1 MSQILRTWLAFAA
14 VAAGL
19 IHLAL
24 VIGSPAA
31 VGAVF
36 ATVGLAE
43 FAWGLLTMATS
54 RLLAP
59 RIALAGALV
68 PVALWAVGLLL
79 AGALRSGELSGALRF
94 FPLAIATLFELGIAA
109 AIAVHLR
116 RLGNGG
122 GVTSAAAVGTGR
134 YLAAV
139 IGGALVVTS
148 LTAPAL
154 AATEAAKFSSPAG
167 TFSDEHGH

>member
-14 VAAGL
+14 VASGL

-36 ATVGLAE
+36 ATVGVAE
-43 FAWGLLTMATS
+43 FAWGLSTMATS

-59 RIALAGALV
+59 RIALAGALL
-68 PVALWAVGLLL
+68 PVALWVVGLLL
-79 AGALRSGELSGALRF
+79 AG
-94 FPLAIATLFELGIAA
+94 

-122 GVTSAAAVGTGR
+122 GVTSAAPVSTGR

-139 IGGALVVTS
+139 VGGALVVAA

-154 AATEAAKFSSPAG
+154 AATEAARFTSPAG
-167 TFSDEHGH
+167 TFSDQHGH